1 MRNRKPDMES
11 ESLGEMGWMSHLVEL
26 RNRLLRSVLAVLLL
40 FLGLVYFSNPIY
52 SCLAE
57 PLMRHLPA
65 GSQMIAIEVA
75 SPFLTPFK
83 LTLAVAVFLA
93 VPFILYEAWAFVAPG
108 LYRHERRV
116 FIPLLLASTIL
127 FYVGIAFAYFA
138 VFPVIF
144 GFMAAAA
151 PQGVAVMTDI
161 SHYLDFV
168 LSLLL
173 AFGAVF
179 EVPILTLLLVK
190 SGAVDYRDLKE
201 KRPYAI
207 VAAFVV
213 GAVLTPPD
221 VISQTLM
228 AVPIWLLFE
237 VGVVLAYFS
246 TAKSSQDAETP
257 VTQDIG

>member
-1 MRNRKPDMES
+1 MES

-26 RNRLLRSVLAVLLL
+26 RDRLLRSVLAVLLL
-40 FLGLVYFSNPIY
+40 FLGLVYFANPIY
-52 SCLAE
+52 SRLAE

-93 VPFILYEAWAFVAPG
+93 VPYILYQAWAFVAPG
-108 LYRHERRV
+108 LYRHERRL
-116 FIPLLLASTIL
+116 FFPLLMASTIL

-144 GFMAAAA
+144 GFMATAA

-190 SGAVDYRDLKE
+190 SGTVDYRDLKG

-237 VGVVLAYFS
+237 VGIVLAYFS
-246 TAKSSQDAETP
+246 TAKSPQDAETP